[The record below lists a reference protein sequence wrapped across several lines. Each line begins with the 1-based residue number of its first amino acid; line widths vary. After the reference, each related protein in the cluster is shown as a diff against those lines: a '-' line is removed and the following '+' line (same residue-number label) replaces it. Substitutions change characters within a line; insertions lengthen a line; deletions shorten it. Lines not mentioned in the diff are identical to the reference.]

1 MVAPG
6 YLLDALRN
14 LHLPAFVLVWL
25 IPLVM
30 FTSCFRFI
38 LFSSWG
44 WMRFLLCSIL
54 HSFNW
59 LPPCTAWLA
68 SISLESLPFC
78 FLFPAFPW
86 WVYGPWLVTTAPM
99 VQLLLVTMENKL
111 CMLMRVH
118 WRILFPTFLKLGF
131 PFMTSHWQFISM
143 LFLLFRYRDGMTHV
157 ILSKVLSY
165 DVEVTINSHLS
176 PWDLWVCH
184 DWYNWL
190 QSPSEGDD
198 RVYKSGCF
206 LFRRCL
212 SMMIQVCWSFALSSL

>member
-14 LHLPAFVLVWL
+14 LHLLAFVLVWL
-25 IPLVM
+25 IPLVIVI
-30 FTSCFRFI
+30 SCPRFI

-131 PFMTSHWQFISM
+131 SLHDFSLAIHKHAFPPVPD
-143 LFLLFRYRDGMTHV
+143 RDGMTHV

-165 DVEVTINSHLS
+165 DV
-176 PWDLWVCH
+176 
-184 DWYNWL
+184 
-190 QSPSEGDD
+190 
-198 RVYKSGCF
+198 K
-206 LFRRCL
+206 
-212 SMMIQVCWSFALSSL
+212 

>member
-25 IPLVM
+25 IPLVIVI
-30 FTSCFRFI
+30 SCFRFI

-44 WMRFLLCSIL
+44 WMRFLLCSKH

-68 SISLESLPFC
+68 SSSLESFTFW
-78 FLFPAFPW
+78 FLFPAFSW
-86 WVYGPWLVTTAPM
+86 WVYGPRLVTTAPM

-111 CMLMRVH
+111 CTLMRVH
-118 WRILFPTFLKLGF
+118 WRILFPTFLKLGL
-131 PFMTSHWQFISM
+131 PFMTSNCQFISM

-165 DVEVTINSHLS
+165 GVEVTVDSHLS

-184 DWYNWL
+184 GWYNWL

-206 LFRRCL
+206 LFRCCF
-212 SMMIQVCWSFALSSL
+212 SLSSL